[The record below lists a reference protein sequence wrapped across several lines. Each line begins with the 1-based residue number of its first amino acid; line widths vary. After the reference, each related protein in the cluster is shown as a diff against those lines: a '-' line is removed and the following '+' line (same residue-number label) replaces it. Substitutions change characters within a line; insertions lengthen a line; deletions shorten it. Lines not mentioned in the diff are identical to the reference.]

1 MGKAPD
7 PVTEADLHGFLDEE
21 IGPERRAKVAE
32 HLEQKPL
39 DAALID
45 TWRTQNEMVR
55 GAFTRIAREP
65 IPLSLSL
72 SQPLTARAAAVPINT
87 RRLDLSTSRTSAK
100 SGYRLCYRL
109 SRRFDRGGNRCHHR
123 AALAEPFSAGR
134 QPFDHGRSARRNARG
149 SNVPHLR

>member
-72 SQPLTARAAAVPINT
+72 AGTSACSGGADQHTAAGS
-87 RRLDLSTSRTSAK
+87 STSRTSAK

-109 SRRFDRGGNRCHHR
+109 SRRFDRGGNGCHHR
-123 AALAEPFSAGR
+123 AALAEPFSPGR